1 MAQVNR
7 IVGSLVRARR
17 AWMKGGTRES
27 WVRRARP
34 PSLPTPQLRMSVL
47 DVSVAVVVP
56 AASGGVD
63 VEVGLQMIVPSNASV
78 FTVLVVPM
86 KMVLVGRIRV
96 ACSSSMPV
104 SLDAC
109 IRLSISVGRSSSVAP
124 SSCSECCQNSAGVRP

>member
-1 MAQVNR
+1 
-7 IVGSLVRARR
+7 
-17 AWMKGGTRES
+17 MKGGTRES
-27 WVRRARP
+27 WVRRARL

-63 VEVGLQMIVPSNASV
+63 VEVGLQMIVPSNVCV

-86 KMVLVGRIRV
+86 KMVLVGRISV

-104 SLDAC
+104 SLDAW
-109 IRLSISVGRSSSVAP
+109 IRLWISAGRSSSVVS
-124 SSCSECCQNSAGVRP
+124 SSCSECCQNSVGVRP